1 MRRRSILVAAFLMMP
16 AMTFAGELTV
26 SVSSTI
32 GTEADW
38 LLFLVCPVAIGSCNP
53 STPGAVLNYT
63 IIGEEPA
70 GTYTDQLMLPSNIQS
85 GYLTA
90 IGIATASP
98 PSDVVIG
105 LNNSVSYLGDPWS
118 FSETESQVLND
129 LVVLDSSDLINFMGN
144 NYSDFIPFS
153 LDGDTLTGAVAEF
166 SDGANVG
173 TFSVGLASV
182 PEPNTGFLV
191 LAGALIGIAKIR
203 CRRIRS

>member
-1 MRRRSILVAAFLMMP
+1 LS
-16 AMTFAGELTV
+16 
-26 SVSSTI
+26 
-32 GTEADW
+32 
-38 LLFLVCPVAIGSCNP
+38 
-53 STPGAVLNYT
+53 YT

-98 PSDVVIG
+98 PSEVVIG

-118 FSETESQVLND
+118 SLFSETESQVLND

-144 NYSDFIPFS
+144 NYSDYLPFS
-153 LDGDTLTGAVAEF
+153 LGGGTVTGAVAEF
-166 SDGANVG
+166 SNGANVG

-182 PEPNTGFLV
+182 PEPATGFLV

-203 CRRIRS
+203 CRRIFVTRSAPTCR